1 MPATSADMTT
11 ERIVIDA
18 CWHETQKPRPAARLS
33 NAMLQPAPF
42 LAEEPRA
49 VKKKILWQPG
59 LLPFAGNRPKGHQPF
74 HAG

>member
-18 CWHETQKPRPAARLS
+18 CWHETQKPRPAARLL

-49 VKKKILWQPG
+49 VKKKIL
-59 LLPFAGNRPKGHQPF
+59 
-74 HAG
+74 